1 MRVPGLEQTLTGM
14 TVGIDSRNDIPEGI
28 TTLGAF
34 MGTIQALI
42 ALRVVK
48 VGKLPD
54 FFLKKRLFLYAGYHH
69 FIMMSLVSGEHNTP
83 ALSLQDESPGLVP
96 AG

>member
-1 MRVPGLEQTLTGM
+1 MNKLE
-14 TVGIDSRNDIPEGI
+14 S
-28 TTLGAF
+28 
-34 MGTIQALI
+34 
-42 ALRVVK
+42 
-48 VGKLPD
+48 LP
-54 FFLKKRLFLYAGYHH
+54 HH